1 MRQWQRC
8 PTCLPLNNAP
18 DRWLSSGASLAS
30 NQLYEE
36 PVFHHRAMLH
46 FECAQST
53 LVGRTVSPAIVGQCS
68 GFGSTHP
75 YGPYGDSMLTI
86 ILHPNNNNDVSL
98 FILFSLFTGAL
109 ITIILL
115 VMHGRIAL
123 VVALF
128 TEASKCISAIPLILT
143 IPVLSLFLGALVA
156 AYFLGM
162 LTFLISSGDPTV
174 DNHGPSCACV
184 AFNTFVA

>member
-1 MRQWQRC
+1 
-8 PTCLPLNNAP
+8 
-18 DRWLSSGASLAS
+18 
-30 NQLYEE
+30 
-36 PVFHHRAMLH
+36 MLH
-46 FECAQST
+46 FECAQSM
-53 LVGRTVSPAIVGQCS
+53 LVGRTVSPAIVGQWS

-75 YGPYGDSMLTI
+75 YGDSMLTMIMHPI
-86 ILHPNNNNDVSL
+86 IIMMFLIFL
-98 FILFSLFTGAL
+98 LLLAGAL

-174 DNHGPSCACV
+174 DNHGPS
-184 AFNTFVA
+184 FNTVAA